1 MALQIGD
8 FKDGIVHFIGCG
20 GAGMA
25 PLALILAERGFKV
38 SGSDLELSDK
48 TEELR
53 RKGAEVF
60 HGHAAENIPAAEKCL
75 VVYSSAVKPGN
86 PEMAQAAKAGFPRV
100 RRGEMLAM
108 LAAAYRRPVAISGSH
123 GKTTVTAM
131 LVHILREC
139 GVKCGAMIGGKVN
152 SGLSAAAGDGDIF
165 VTEVDESDGT
175 HALMNSFLGL
185 VTNVEDDH
193 CWSVGGTEQLFRN
206 FSDFACKSRHLIYVA
221 HPNSDRLFAE
231 HADAQRLDPDKILAA
246 GYFKYLSPA
255 KQQEWR
261 GYQSLNAAIALA
273 AAIKLGA
280 DPGTAEKALE
290 SFPGVSRR
298 MTCHLNTPSLTVME
312 DYAHHPTELAAAL
325 DSLRG
330 RFPGHHFR
338 VVFQPHRYARLR
350 QYFDDFTR
358 ILRIPDSV
366 FISPV
371 FAAWVEKGE
380 LGSEELA
387 KQTGPTAC
395 FISGRWEDMPAI
407 LLKPCASRPLLL
419 AIIGAG
425 DIEQLIP
432 HVLSAANKSAKDNL
446 PRF

>member
-25 PLALILAERGFKV
+25 PLALILAERGFNV

-86 PEMAQAAKAGFPRV
+86 PEMVQAAKAGFPRV

-131 LVHILREC
+131 LVHILHEC

-273 AAIKLGA
+273 AAIKLEA

-290 SFPGVSRR
+290 NFPGVSRR

-432 HVLSAANKSAKDNL
+432 HVLSAANKGAKDNL

>member
-1 MALQIGD
+1 MALQISD
-8 FKDGIVHFIGCG
+8 FKDGFVHFIGCG

-48 TEELR
+48 TDELR
-53 RKGAEVF
+53 RKGAEIF
-60 HGHAAENIPAAEKCL
+60 HGHTANHIPSVKQCL
-75 VVYSSAVKPGN
+75 IVYSSAVKSDN
-86 PEMAQAAKAGFPRV
+86 PEMAQAAKSGFPCV

-131 LVHILREC
+131 LVHVLREC
-139 GVKCGAMIGGKVN
+139 GIECGAMVGGKVN
-152 SGLSAAAGDGDIF
+152 SGLSAAAGNGDIF

-206 FSDFACKSRHLIYVA
+206 FSDFASQSRHLIYVA
-221 HPNSDRLFAE
+221 HPNSDRFFAG
-231 HADAQRLDPDKILAA
+231 HADALRLEPDKILAP
-246 GYFKYLSPA
+246 GYFEYLSPA
-255 KQQEWR
+255 RQQEWK
-261 GYQSLNAAIALA
+261 GYQSQNAAIALA

-280 DPGTAEKALE
+280 APEAAERALE
-290 SFPGVSRR
+290 TFPGVSRR

-325 DSLRG
+325 ESLRG

-366 FISPV
+366 FITPV

-387 KQTGPTAC
+387 RQTGPAAR
-395 FISGRWEDMPAI
+395 FISGNWKDMTEV
-407 LLKPCASRPLLL
+407 LLKPADSRPLLL

-432 HVLSAANKSAKDNL
+432 HILSAAK
-446 PRF
+446 

>member
-1 MALQIGD
+1 MVLQISD
-8 FKDGIVHFIGCG
+8 FKDGFVHFIGCG

-25 PLALILAERGFKV
+25 PMALILAEQGFKV

-53 RKGAEVF
+53 RKGAEIF
-60 HGHAAENIPAAEKCL
+60 HGHAANHIPSAGKCL
-75 VVYSSAVKPGN
+75 VVYSSAVKSDN
-86 PEMAQAAKAGFPRV
+86 PEMVQAEKSGFPCV
-100 RRGEMLAM
+100 RRGAMLAM
-108 LAAAYRRPVAISGSH
+108 LAAAYRRPAAISGSH

-139 GVKCGAMIGGKVN
+139 GIECGAMVGGKVN
-152 SGLSAAAGDGDIF
+152 AGLSAAAGNGDIF

-175 HALMNSFLGL
+175 HALMDSYIGL

-206 FSDFACKSRHLIYVA
+206 FSDFAAKSRHLIYVA
-221 HPNSDRLFAE
+221 HPNSDRLFAG
-231 HADAQRLDPDKILAA
+231 HAEALRLEPGKISAP

-255 KQQEWR
+255 RQQEWR
-261 GYQSLNAAIALA
+261 GYQSWNAAIALA
-273 AAIKLGA
+273 AAVKLGVV
-280 DPGTAEKALE
+280 PESAERALE
-290 SFPGVSRR
+290 TFPGVSRR
-298 MTCHLNTPSLTVME
+298 MTCHFSSPSLTVME

-330 RFPGHHFR
+330 RFPEHHFR

-350 QYFDDFTR
+350 QYFDDFAR

-366 FISPV
+366 FITPV

-387 KQTGPTAC
+387 KQTGHSAS
-395 FISGRWEDMPAI
+395 FISGDWKAMPDV
-407 LLKPCASRPLLL
+407 LLKPCDARPLLL
-419 AIIGAG
+419 AVIGAG

-432 HVLSAANKSAKDNL
+432 QILSAAKK
-446 PRF
+446 

>member
-8 FKDGIVHFIGCG
+8 FKDGVVHFIGCG

-38 SGSDLELSDK
+38 SGSDLELGDK

-60 HGHAAENIPAAEKCL
+60 HGHSASHVPSVKKCL
-75 VVYSSAVKPGN
+75 IVYSSAVKSDN
-86 PEMAQAAKAGFPRV
+86 PEMVQAAKVGFTCV

-139 GVKCGAMIGGKVN
+139 GIECGAMVGGKVN
-152 SGLSAAAGDGDIF
+152 SGLNAASGNGDIF

-206 FSDFACKSRHLIYVA
+206 FSDFASQSRHLLYVA
-221 HPNSDRLFAE
+221 HPNSDRLFAG
-231 HADAQRLDPDKILAA
+231 HADALRLEPDKILTA

-261 GYQSLNAAIALA
+261 GYQSQNAAIALA

-280 DPGTAEKALE
+280 MPEAAEKALE
-290 SFPGVSRR
+290 TFPGVARR
-298 MTCHLNTPSLTVME
+298 MTCHLSAPSLTVIE

-325 DSLRG
+325 DSLRW

-366 FISPV
+366 FITPV

-387 KQTGPTAC
+387 KQTGPSAC
-395 FISGRWEDMPAI
+395 FISGNWQNMPAA
-407 LLKPCASRPLLL
+407 LLKPDDSRPLLL
-419 AIIGAG
+419 AVIGAG

-432 HVLSAANKSAKDNL
+432 HILSAAKYTL
-446 PRF
+446 RG

>member
-1 MALQIGD
+1 MALQISD

-25 PLALILAERGFKV
+25 PMALILAERGFKV

-53 RKGAEVF
+53 RNGVEIF
-60 HGHAAENIPAAEKCL
+60 HGHAANHIPHANKCL
-75 VVYSSAVKPGN
+75 VVYSSAVKSDN
-86 PEMAQAAKAGFPRV
+86 PEMVQAAEAGFLCV
-100 RRGEMLAM
+100 RRGAMLAM
-108 LAAAYRRPVAISGSH
+108 LAAGYRRPVAISGSH

-131 LVHILREC
+131 LVHILHKC
-139 GVKCGAMIGGKVN
+139 GVECGAMVGGKVN
-152 SGLSAAAGDGDIF
+152 SGLSAAAGCGDIF

-193 CWSVGGTEQLFRN
+193 CWSVGGTDQLFRN
-206 FSDFACKSRHLIYVA
+206 FSSFASRSRHLIYMA
-221 HPNSDRLFAE
+221 HPNSDRLFAG
-231 HADAQRLDPDKILAA
+231 HADALRLEPDKILAP

-255 KQQEWR
+255 RQQEWR
-261 GYQSLNAAIALA
+261 GYQSWNAAIALSA
-273 AAIKLGA
+273 AVKLG
-280 DPGTAEKALE
+280 TAPEAAERALE
-290 SFPGVSRR
+290 TFPGVSRR
-298 MTCHLNTPSLTVME
+298 MTCHLSTPSLTVME

-330 RFPGHHFR
+330 RFPGHYFR
-338 VVFQPHRYARLR
+338 VVFQPHRYARLQ
-350 QYFDDFTR
+350 QYFDDFKR
-358 ILRIPDSV
+358 ILRMPDSV
-366 FISPV
+366 FITPV
-371 FAAWVEKGE
+371 FAAWVEKSE

-387 KQTGPTAC
+387 IQTGSSAS
-395 FISGRWEDMPAI
+395 FISGKWENMPAI
-407 LLKPCASRPLLL
+407 LLKPCDSRPLLL

-432 HVLSAANKSAKDNL
+432 HILYTAK
-446 PRF
+446 R